1 MQTLIALIAGLIFGT
16 GLLLSGMTDP
26 TKVTA
31 FLDLGGAWN
40 PSLAFV
46 MAGAV
51 GAAAPAFAIAG
62 RRSRSVLGT
71 PMQLPTSTRIDKR
84 LLIGSLI
91 FGIGW
96 GIAGYCPGPAITS
109 IGTGSLAALIFTAAM
124 LIGMLAF
131 EIVERFRSARGPA
144 TITQ

>member
-1 MQTLIALIAGLIFGT
+1 MQTVIALIAGLIFGI

-26 TKVTA
+26 AKVTA
-31 FLDLGGAWN
+31 FLDLAGAWD
-40 PSLAFV
+40 PSLGFV

-51 GAAAPAFAIAG
+51 GAATPAFILAK
-62 RRSRSVLGT
+62 RRQKSVLGR

-84 LLIGSLI
+84 LLIGSFA

-96 GIAGYCPGPAITS
+96 GLAGYCPGPAITS
-109 IGTGSLAALIFTAAM
+109 LGTGSIAALIFTVAM

-131 EIVERFRSARGPA
+131 EGLERFRSSRSPA